1 MEGSLWLTFNFG
13 KPALCEVAK
22 FREQEN
28 LKWVVNRD
36 VSFDRMK
43 TTSLQNL
50 TLTSVRA
57 MSVLTHIFL

>member
-13 KPALCEVAK
+13 KQALCEVAK
-22 FREQEN
+22 FGEQEN

-43 TTSLQNL
+43 TTSLHRL
-50 TLTSVRA
+50 
-57 MSVLTHIFL
+57 